1 MTGIKL
7 QDGQSGL
14 PSPQST
20 SSFWHSE
27 PSSKLLGHRTTPQLP
42 AEADVVVVGSGITG
56 TFAARE
62 LVSQGRGVVLLEAR
76 EACWGATGRNGGH
89 CQPMV
94 YLSKPEVAR
103 FELDTYHFLR
113 NMVEYNKIPCS
124 WATVGGVHGVTSR
137 AAWDLVLQRVAFL
150 QAWHP
155 DLATVVRLVTDP
167 DELRALRVAEGAV
180 GAVVQACAAKC
191 WPYKL
196 VAWVLEGL
204 LASPLFNLQTTTSV
218 LHLQRLETK
227 WMVHTDRGSVTASH
241 VVLATNAYTSRL
253 LPALTGIIRPVR
265 GQVCALKP
273 VEGAPLLEHSYVW
286 TTQQEGDAG
295 QSDDYLI
302 QRDSG
307 ELILGGERMAARDT
321 GDGIWR
327 DDEVDPVVG
336 RRLRE
341 ALNLSLIEFPPK
353 LEAGY
358 EWTGIMGYSADTQP
372 WIGKVP
378 ESLGGGDGLWIS
390 AGYTGHGMPVAARG
404 GIVVAEGILGRK
416 GIEIP
421 QQWEPSLDRLEKAR
435 LFKMPETLEEE
446 LSELVKT
453 QVQ

>member
-1 MTGIKL
+1 M
-7 QDGQSGL
+7 
-14 PSPQST
+14 
-20 SSFWHSE
+20 
-27 PSSKLLGHRTTPQLP
+27 
-42 AEADVVVVGSGITG
+42 
-56 TFAARE
+56 
-62 LVSQGRGVVLLEAR
+62 
-76 EACWGATGRNGGH
+76 
-89 CQPMV
+89 
-94 YLSKPEVAR
+94 
-103 FELDTYHFLR
+103 
-113 NMVEYNKIPCS
+113 
-124 WATVGGVHGVTSR
+124 
-137 AAWDLVLQRVAFL
+137 
-150 QAWHP
+150 
-155 DLATVVRLVTDP
+155 
-167 DELRALRVAEGAV
+167 
-180 GAVVQACAAKC
+180 
-191 WPYKL
+191 
-196 VAWVLEGL
+196 
-204 LASPLFNLQTTTSV
+204 
-218 LHLQRLETK
+218 
-227 WMVHTDRGSVTASH
+227 
-241 VVLATNAYTSRL
+241 
-253 LPALTGIIRPVR
+253 
-265 GQVCALKP
+265 
-273 VEGAPLLEHSYVW
+273 W

-341 ALNLSLIEFPPK
+341 ALNLSLTEFPPK

-372 WIGKVP
+372 WIGRVP

-435 LFKMPETLEEE
+435 LLKMPETLEEE